1 MLCFGR
7 GENGLWGERSIA
19 SRSLDFLGPHLGPF
33 VGAECGTCLL
43 SIPERSRALLIS
55 PLFPNARLI
64 HTVEVIGSNPLAPT
78 IFSSTCQ
85 RFGLLGSNV
94 GASAY
99 SQTRDPCAPSVRHP

>member
-33 VGAECGTCLL
+33 VGAECVTSLL
-43 SIPERSRALLIS
+43 YIPERSRALLIS

-64 HTVEVIGSNPLAPT
+64 HTVEVIGSNPIAPT
-78 IFSSTCQ
+78 IFNFIAYSH
-85 RFGLLGSNV
+85 LGV
-94 GASAY
+94 GA
-99 SQTRDPCAPSVRHP
+99 RFAPSRPQPDAAR